1 MYSVASSF
9 LNYSPWCQGTIVALF
24 FGVFVL
30 RFHTGDVAMSGPISC
45 SMTFNNLSFA
55 HRSRKAW
62 NQKTNPWIS
71 HPQVSY
77 FIWLK
82 AKLYSSRRRDE
93 FCKIAFQK
101 LLWNFEELS
110 IILKVC
116 QWGLRLLVIHKWLIF
131 INWICLK
138 KNLQQIFQEFLLRQ
152 IWYNFFKYQSAIID
166 VLR

>member
-1 MYSVASSF
+1 MYSEASLF

-71 HPQVSY
+71 HPQVSF
-77 FIWLK
+77 FIWLN
-82 AKLYSSRRRDE
+82 SSRRRDE

-101 LLWNFEELS
+101 LLWNFDELS
-110 IILKVC
+110 IILILSYIIC
-116 QWGLRLLVIHKWLIF
+116 QWGLRLLVIQKIGGWSL
-131 INWICLK
+131 
-138 KNLQQIFQEFLLRQ
+138 
-152 IWYNFFKYQSAIID
+152 
-166 VLR
+166 

>member
-1 MYSVASSF
+1 MYSEASLF

-71 HPQVSY
+71 HPQVSF

-101 LLWNFEELS
+101 LLWNFDELF
-110 IILKVC
+110 IILILSYIIC
-116 QWGLRLLVIHKWLIF
+116 QWGLRLLVIQKIGGWSL
-131 INWICLK
+131 
-138 KNLQQIFQEFLLRQ
+138 
-152 IWYNFFKYQSAIID
+152 
-166 VLR
+166 